1 MVVLHD
7 WVDAVAATLP
17 SPFTGKIEVNC
28 VDDGVAV
35 VNVLVSFKPP
45 RRDTTKISLDRH
57 HRLIVAVK
65 QEP

>member
-1 MVVLHD
+1 MVVLPE

-17 SPFTGKIEVNC
+17 SPFTGKIELNC

-45 RRDTTKISLDRH
+45 RREPTKISLDKHQRI
-57 HRLIVAVK
+57 IVAVR
-65 QEP
+65 QEA